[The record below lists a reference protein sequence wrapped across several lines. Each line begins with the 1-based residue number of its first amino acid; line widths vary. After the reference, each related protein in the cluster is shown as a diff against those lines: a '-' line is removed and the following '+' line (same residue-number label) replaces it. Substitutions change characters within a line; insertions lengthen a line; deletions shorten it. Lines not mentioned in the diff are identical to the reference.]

1 MGYYRI
7 AQRTQLNF
15 RNPLLKLVQHHSSE
29 SLYLRKYT
37 RIPFLTFFCRICLW
51 FQRKINKKNIL
62 FFWADMAKLE
72 GLVHL
77 TEWKRKKLKKKR
89 NGKQSNQKSI
99 VGGSGKSG
107 RYYNAT
113 ETVR

>member
-1 MGYYRI
+1 
-7 AQRTQLNF
+7 
-15 RNPLLKLVQHHSSE
+15 
-29 SLYLRKYT
+29 
-37 RIPFLTFFCRICLW
+37 
-51 FQRKINKKNIL
+51 
-62 FFWADMAKLE
+62 MAKLE

-77 TEWKRKKLKKKR
+77 TEWKRKKKR

>member
-1 MGYYRI
+1 
-7 AQRTQLNF
+7 
-15 RNPLLKLVQHHSSE
+15 
-29 SLYLRKYT
+29 
-37 RIPFLTFFCRICLW
+37 
-51 FQRKINKKNIL
+51 
-62 FFWADMAKLE
+62 MAKLE

-77 TEWKRKKLKKKR
+77 TEWKRKKIKKKR